1 MEKHVESCG
10 SAFLAFDIPHGVK
23 RTDASVVRR
32 IMLILLLLYCSK
44 ECWPN
49 EPDAFSLKC
58 ATGILHRFAAGVL
71 RKSILS
77 PGEAEQG
84 GVTPE
89 YSPG

>member
-1 MEKHVESCG
+1 
-10 SAFLAFDIPHGVK
+10 VK
-23 RTDASVVRR
+23 RTEASVVRR
-32 IMLILLLLYCSK
+32 IMLILLLLYSSK
-44 ECWPN
+44 ECRPN
-49 EPDAFSLKC
+49 GLDAFPLKR

-84 GVTPE
+84 GVTPK